1 MNADDLAAARSTLLA
16 ARAEASAAI
25 DSLGRDFD
33 ALVTASADANAD
45 DEHDPEG
52 STVAFERAQL
62 AAVLEATRHDL
73 AEIDAA
79 LARIDAGRYG
89 RCEVCG
95 AAIAPERLQARPAA
109 RRCVRCAAARGPA
122 A

>member
-1 MNADDLAAARSTLLA
+1 VS
-16 ARAEASAAI
+16 
-25 DSLGRDFD
+25 
-33 ALVTASADANAD
+33 ASADVNAD

-62 AAVLEATRHDL
+62 AAVLDAAKGER

-79 LARIDAGRYG
+79 LTRIDAGSYG

-95 AAIAPERLQARPAA
+95 AAIAPERLHARPAA
-109 RRCVRCAAARGPA
+109 RHCVRCAAGRGPGG
-122 A
+122 